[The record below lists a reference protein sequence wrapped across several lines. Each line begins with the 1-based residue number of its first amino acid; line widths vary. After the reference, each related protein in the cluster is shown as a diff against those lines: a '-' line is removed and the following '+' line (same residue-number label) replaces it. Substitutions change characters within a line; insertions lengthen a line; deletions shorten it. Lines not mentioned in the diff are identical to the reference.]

1 MSDSAGGQLP
11 QRLPH
16 AGRTGPFARMGRGK
30 QAALLSVVVSR
41 LMRRQGK
48 RCFIAGYVQTNHVAA
63 AEPLHQPDSLHALL
77 ARVVPKRTENK
88 PGLNPSARNTS
99 LNGFIHGRD
108 YGLRR
113 KALFK
118 MKQRCKAELGV
129 NQV

>member
-1 MSDSAGGQLP
+1 
-11 QRLPH
+11 
-16 AGRTGPFARMGRGK
+16 MGCRK

-48 RCFIAGYVQTNHVAA
+48 RGFIAGYVQTNHVAA

-77 ARVVPKRTENK
+77 AFVVPESTEDE
-88 PGLNPSARNTS
+88 PGLNSSARNTS

-118 MKQRCKAELGV
+118 MKKRSEAEFGV
-129 NQV
+129 NQVIGRKLLEHIL